1 MKPKQRTSRGVTLI
15 EVLVSLL
22 LFSLSILGL
31 VALQARAT
39 AFSIDAEDRNRAAV
53 LANEL
58 ISTMWI
64 NGSATLPEAT
74 ITAWKNKVKSPA
86 AGGLNVPAD
95 EDPSISP
102 PDPSTGATT
111 ITIRWKAP
119 HKTSSDRVSQYI
131 TSVVIQ

>member
-58 ISTMWI
+58 ISTMWL
-64 NGSATLPEAT
+64 NGSAALPKTT
-74 ITAWKNKVKSPA
+74 IDAWKEKVKSPA

-95 EDPSISP
+95 ADPSIS
-102 PDPSTGATT
+102 PDPSTGATV

-119 HKTSSDRVSQYI
+119 NKTSSDDVSQYT

>member
-58 ISTMWI
+58 ISAMWL
-64 NGSATLPEAT
+64 NGSATLPDDT
-74 ITAWKNKVKSPA
+74 IKAWETKVKSPA
-86 AGGLNVPAD
+86 AGGLNVPEKAD
-95 EDPSISP
+95 PTF
-102 PDPSTGATT
+102 STDKSGVTT
-111 ITIRWKAP
+111 ITIQWKSP
-119 HKTSSDRVSQYI
+119 HKATDDLSQYT

>member
-1 MKPKQRTSRGVTLI
+1 MKPRQHTSRGVTLI

-39 AFSIDAEDRNRAAV
+39 AFSLDAEDRNRATV

-58 ISTMWI
+58 ISTMWL
-64 NGSATLPEAT
+64 NGSAALSDDT
-74 ITAWKNKVKSPA
+74 ITAWQNKVKSPTA
-86 AGGLNVPAD
+86 SGLNVPEDA
-95 EDPSISP
+95 DPSVST
-102 PDPSTGATT
+102 DPSGVTT

-119 HKTSSDRVSQYI
+119 HKTSSDRLSQYT